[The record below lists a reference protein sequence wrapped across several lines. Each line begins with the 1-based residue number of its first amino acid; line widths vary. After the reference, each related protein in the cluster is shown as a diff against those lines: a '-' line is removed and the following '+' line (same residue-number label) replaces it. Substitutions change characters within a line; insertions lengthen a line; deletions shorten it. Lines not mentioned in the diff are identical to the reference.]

1 MDAVARV
8 DPPRRLGRRRL
19 IGLAPLFTAPLFT
32 ALLAASFAAPCAA
45 QSPGNTAEYRIKAA
59 YLHKFLAYVEWPPQA
74 FERDRTPLAIG
85 VLGSELLAG
94 ELAQVV
100 AGREVNGRDIL
111 VRRLRAGETPTGL
124 HVLFVGRGDGARVA
138 QLAAAAK
145 GQPLLIVSESDEA
158 FALGSA
164 INFLVVDDKVRFD
177 VALRP
182 VEQAG
187 LKLSSRLLAVARK
200 VSTP

>member
-1 MDAVARV
+1 MDAVAAP
-8 DPPRRLGRRRL
+8 DPPRRLDLRRL
-19 IGLAPLFTAPLFT
+19 LGLAL
-32 ALLAASFAAPCAA
+32 LLAVPCSA
-45 QSPGNTAEYRIKAA
+45 QSPGSAAEYQIKAA
-59 YLHKFLAYVEWPPQA
+59 YLYKFLAYVEWPAQA
-74 FERDRTPLAIG
+74 FERDRAPIAIG
-85 VLGSELLAG
+85 VLGSEPLAG

-100 AGREVNGRDIL
+100 AGREVNGHDIL
-111 VRRLRAGETPTGL
+111 VRRLRPGEAASGL
-124 HVLFVGRGDGARVA
+124 HVLFVGRSDSARVA
-138 QLAAAAK
+138 QIAAAGK
-145 GQPLLIVSESDEA
+145 GQPLLIVSESDDA

-200 VSTP
+200 VNAP

>member
-1 MDAVARV
+1 VDAVAAA
-8 DPPRRLGRRRL
+8 DPPRCLGRRPVL
-19 IGLAPLFTAPLFT
+19 GLALLF
-32 ALLAASFAAPCAA
+32 ALPCAA
-45 QSPGNTAEYRIKAA
+45 QSPGSAAEYQIKAA
-59 YLHKFLAYVEWPPQA
+59 YLYKFLAYIEWPPQA
-74 FERDRTPLAIG
+74 FERDRAPIAIG

-100 AGREVNGRDIL
+100 AGREVNGHDIQ
-111 VRRLRAGETPTGL
+111 VRRLRAGETASGL
-124 HVLFVGRGDGARVA
+124 HVLFIGRSDSARVA
-138 QLAAAAK
+138 SIAAAVK
-145 GQPLLIVSESDEA
+145 GQPLLIVSESDDA

-187 LKLSSRLLAVARK
+187 LKVSSRLLAVARK
-200 VSTP
+200 VNTP